1 MNASRLVSYL
11 LVAAFAA
18 SAGWVLARRD
28 HAASH
33 AAASGSTGER
43 KVKFYQ
49 SPMHPWIKSDQPG
62 KCTIC
67 GMTLAPVYEGD
78 TGFSGDANLVTLAP
92 ASASVVGVK
101 TSEVRSG
108 PLTRTLRVAGIVEDD
123 ETRHRYVSSYTDA
136 RIEKLFVHT
145 TGQEIAAGAP
155 LAVVYSP
162 ELLTA
167 RQEFHALA
175 RGNPDSTLA
184 RAAREKLRRLGL
196 LDAQIDALATAESV
210 TRDTEILSPLDGIVV
225 ERSTA
230 AYVGGYVKAG
240 DALFT
245 LGDFAKMWFIFDAYE
260 PDLPVLSVGQ
270 KVEVTVPSLPGETR
284 VARIDFIDPN
294 LVNASRT
301 AKVRVVLDNA
311 DRRLRHRQTADAR
324 VEIAT
329 PDLLLVPRSAILHT
343 RSQPLVYV
351 SRGEQAYE
359 ARPIRLGRIGDEFA
373 EVLSGIAAGDQ
384 VVTHGALL
392 LDSQAQLAHSTE
404 PAPAATAPTATPSE
418 TTSPVA
424 AAPLPATLT
433 LGAAD
438 AAAALAADDLAA
450 YAKLLPALTSAV
462 HQSGAAH
469 DQLMPLAAKLA
480 AGPDLAAARAG
491 FEPFS
496 TAVADLVRAQP
507 AARRENLRI
516 FQCPMT
522 PVLGKGRWL
531 QRDAALKNPF
541 FGSEMLECG
550 EEIR

>member
-1 MNASRLVSYL
+1 MNASRPLSYL
-11 LVAAFAA
+11 LVATLAA
-18 SAGWVLARRD
+18 SAGWFLARRAPASA
-28 HAASH
+28 HAP
-33 AAASGSTGER
+33 AAASSGER
-43 KVKFYQ
+43 KIKFYQ

-67 GMTLAPVYEGD
+67 GMTLVPVYEGD
-78 TGFSGDANLVTLAP
+78 AGFSGDANLVTLAP
-92 ASASVVGVK
+92 AAASVVGVR

-108 PLTRTLRVAGIVEDD
+108 ALTRTLRVSGIVEDD
-123 ETRHRYVSSYTDA
+123 ETRHRYVASYTDA

-155 LAVVYSP
+155 LAVIYSP

-175 RGNPDSTLA
+175 RTAPDSPLA

-196 LDAQIDALATAESV
+196 LDTQIDALASADTV
-210 TRDTEILSPLDGIVV
+210 TRDTEILSPLAGIVV
-225 ERSTA
+225 ARSET

-260 PDLPVLSVGQ
+260 PDLPFLSVGQ
-270 KVEVTVPSLPGETR
+270 KVDVSLPSRPGETLA
-284 VARIDFIDPN
+284 ARIDFIDPN
-294 LVNASRT
+294 LAEASRT

-329 PDLLLVPRSAILHT
+329 PDRLLVPRSAILRT
-343 RSQPLVYV
+343 RAEPLVYLA
-351 SRGEQAYE
+351 RGDNAYE
-359 ARPIRLGRIGDEFA
+359 ARPIRLGRVGDEFA
-373 EVLSGIAAGDQ
+373 EVLSGLSAGDQ
-384 VVTHGALL
+384 VVTQGALL
-392 LDSQAQLAHSTE
+392 LDSQAQLAHSADPAMPAADE
-404 PAPAATAPTATPSE
+404 PAASHETAPPAA
-418 TTSPVA
+418 VV
-424 AAPLPATLT
+424 LPAALT

-438 AAAALAADDLAA
+438 ASAALAADDLAA
-450 YAKLLPALTSAV
+450 YAKLLPALTDAV
-462 HQSGAAH
+462 HQFGAAH
-469 DQLMPLAAKLA
+469 DQLMPLAAKLV

-496 TAVADLVRAQP
+496 TAVADLVRARP
-507 AARRENLRI
+507 AAARDGLRI
-516 FQCPMT
+516 FECPMS

-550 EEIR
+550 QELP